1 MFYAYIMASR
11 RNGTLYAGSTDDL
24 ATRVHQHK
32 VHDKTSFC
40 GRYGV
45 HTLVWFEAYESR
57 ETAFRRERQIKEW
70 RRVWKLRLIEDLN
83 PDWRDLNDD
92 LINLLGF

>member
-1 MFYAYIMASR
+1 MASR

-32 VHDKTSFC
+32 THDKTSFC

-45 HTLVWFEAYESR
+45 HMLVWFETHESR
-57 ETAFRRERQIKEW
+57 EAAFRRERRIKEW
-70 RRVWKLRLIEDLN
+70 RRAWKLRMIEAQN
-83 PDWRDLNDD
+83 PDWRDLSNN
-92 LINLLGF
+92 LINLLAL